1 MDTRMG
7 VKIQGGHQAD
17 LIDSILDD
25 KYYYKVEEPVSEK
38 WMFFDT
44 FDWRLFNRSL
54 TLHLSGQ
61 ELTLRRLTNGESIDS
76 IKYASR
82 PVFAWD
88 FPVGSFRKRLQSI
101 TRARAVL
108 LLAEVHTQSRTYRV
122 LNTDLKTVAR
132 LVYTQVW
139 SQPDINSPLIGK
151 YIILQP
157 VRGYPRY
164 EQQLTMEL
172 EDIGHTTSIIEDIYT
187 SAIKKAR
194 IKPGSYSPKLGLRL
208 DPSMR
213 SDEAMKT
220 IFRRLLKIM
229 RANEAGIKADVDTEF
244 LHDYRIAIRRTRSAL
259 TQTKNVYPREITN
272 RFKRDFA
279 SVGKISNS
287 LRDLDVYLLSEES
300 YRTMLPDVLQE
311 DIHPLFSYLKRQR
324 TLALKNVIRYLES
337 EDYAQILQR
346 WEVFIDRSESEIYDE
361 TNSALPVIDLAQKQ
375 IYKQYRGVVRDGSY
389 ILEHTQD
396 ELLHLLRIESKKLRY
411 LMELFASLFPR
422 KKITRLI
429 KQLKILQDNLGEFND
444 LSVQQ
449 EQLLKI
455 ASELPVNDKPSKMAL
470 VATGYLVETMAR
482 RQRIVKAG
490 FAKTFTTFS
499 SIDNQELYQE
509 LFKYNDSRSDS

>member
-1 MDTRMG
+1 MG
-7 VKIQGGHQAD
+7 VKIKGGYQAE
-17 LIDSILDD
+17 LIDSILVD
-25 KYYYKVEEPVSEK
+25 KYFYKVEEPVSEK
-38 WMFFDT
+38 WIFFDT
-44 FDWRLFNRSL
+44 FDWRLFNKSL
-54 TLHLSGQ
+54 TLHQSGQ
-61 ELTLRRLTNGESIDS
+61 QLTLRRLTYGDSIESI
-76 IKYASR
+76 KWTSR

-88 FPVGSFRKRLQSI
+88 FPDGSFRKRLESI
-101 TRARAVL
+101 TQARAVL
-108 LLAEVHTQSRTYRV
+108 MLGEVHTQSRTYRV

-139 SQPDINSPLIGK
+139 SQPDINSPLLGE

-164 EQQLTMEL
+164 EQQLTKEL
-172 EDIGHTTSIIEDIYT
+172 EEIGHTTSIIEDIYT
-187 SAIKKAR
+187 SAIKKSR
-194 IKPGSYSPKLGLRL
+194 IKPGSYSPKLGLRF

-220 IFRRLLKIM
+220 IFLRLLKIM
-229 RANEAGIKADVDTEF
+229 RANEAGITADVDTEF

-259 TQTKNVYPREITN
+259 SQTKNVFPRDITN

-279 SVGKISNS
+279 SMGQISNS
-287 LRDLDVYLLSEES
+287 LRDLDVYLLSEGS
-300 YRTMLPDVLQE
+300 YRLMLPEVMKD
-311 DIHPLFSYLKRQR
+311 DIHPLFIYLQGQR
-324 TLALKNVIRYLES
+324 TLALKDVIRYLES
-337 EDYAQILQR
+337 EDYLQILQR
-346 WEVFIDRSESEIYDE
+346 WEVFIDNSKSDIYDE
-361 TNSALPVIDLAQKQ
+361 INSALPVIDLARKQ
-375 IYKQYRGVVRDGSY
+375 IYTQYRRVVRDGNY

-411 LMELFASLFPR
+411 LMEIFAGLFPR

-444 LSVQQ
+444 LAVQQ
-449 EQLLKI
+449 EQLLEF
-455 ASELPVNDKPSKMAL
+455 ASEIPVSDKPSKMAL

-499 SIDNQELYQE
+499 SKNNQGLYRE
-509 LFKYNDSRSDS
+509 LFKYIDSGSDS